1 MPQLLLCRL
10 PVREKMSFQL
20 RAEAFNLT
28 NHVNGFAPG
37 VAPINA
43 GAGANDTLNSAT
55 FQSITADISGNN
67 GLQGGDYRVVQVAAK
82 FVF

>member
-1 MPQLLLCRL
+1 MA
-10 PVREKMSFQL
+10 FQL

-43 GAGANDTLNSAT
+43 GAGANDTLTSST
-55 FQSITADISGNN
+55 FQSVTSDISGNN
-67 GLQGGDYRVVQVAAK
+67 GLLPGDYRVIQVAAK